1 MRVRRCAHLMIEL
14 DQEPRFEFATLLS
27 GGDGLDRSPR
37 WLAFAP
43 HLPAPVPV
51 GLAELA
57 VLQAVSRDDWTPL
70 ADLAAAHGATFVDAL
85 SDAGLLLRED
95 TDGDADGDAAADA

>member
-1 MRVRRCAHLMIEL
+1 MRVRRCAHLMVEL

-57 VLQAVSRDDWTPL
+57 VLQSVSRECRKSYERVSRT
-70 ADLAAAHGATFVDAL
+70 
-85 SDAGLLLRED
+85 
-95 TDGDADGDAAADA
+95 